1 MGLMFNNFRKKF
13 SRRNIVFGLC
23 IAAFLLF
30 VTDTLFFHFGDEPV
44 VEYRDDVSLCERYFL
59 EFPEGGQDVEINHK
73 GAISM
78 WRKSNGLFIDYG
90 DTITVGDLEFRIK
103 RVPVEF
109 HDKVNPISNVT
120 ETGTE

>member
-1 MGLMFNNFRKKF
+1 MMFNNFKKKF

-30 VTDTLFFHFGDEPV
+30 VTDTLFFHFGKPV

-59 EFPEGGQDVEINHK
+59 EFPEGDKDVEISSRGEIEK
-73 GAISM
+73 WLS
-78 WRKSNGLFIDYG
+78 SNGLFIDYG
-90 DTITVGDLEFRIK
+90 DTVTVGDLEFRIK

-109 HDKVNPISNVT
+109 HDKMNPVNIDG
-120 ETGTE
+120 E